1 LKEEHLDGV
10 GLSETINEDFTSRD
24 LDDLAGGLDF
34 RWVWKGARGH
44 SRGRILMGV
53 GETYLEIEES
63 EVGEYYVSMV
73 LRNRLTNLW
82 WELITVY
89 GPAHHDASGDFIA
102 ELSRKCMFS
111 NLPMVLGGD
120 FNLIRHASDKNKGSI
135 NQRLMDKFNIFIDL
149 HQL

>member
-1 LKEEHLDGV
+1 
-10 GLSETINEDFTSRD
+10 
-24 LDDLAGGLDF
+24 
-34 RWVWKGARGH
+34 
-44 SRGRILMGV
+44 MGV
-53 GETYLEIEES
+53 GETYLEIEDS